1 LANILIVDDEEMER
15 VLARAILE
23 GAGHDLLFATD
34 GKAALKLCRTENV
47 ELVVTDLAM
56 PDFNGL
62 RFIKELRK
70 AGIRIPV
77 IAISGWAPDQLDL
90 AEDYGADV
98 RLFKPTDGPE
108 LVEAVEEMLNLSDL
122 PDRKDPWRKGR
133 YR

>member
-1 LANILIVDDEEMER
+1 MARILIVDDEEMER

-23 GAGHDLLFATD
+23 GVGHDLLFAAD
-34 GKAALKLCRTENV
+34 GEAALKICRKEKV

-70 AGIRIPV
+70 EGIRIPV
-77 IAISGWAPDQLDL
+77 IAISGWAADQLDL

-98 RLFKPTDGPE
+98 KMFKPTDGPE
-108 LVEAVEEMLNLSDL
+108 LLEAVHEMLNLTDL